1 MKVPL
6 SWLKEYLQTDKS
18 LTELTDKLTAIGLE
32 VEGVDEGAL
41 YSAFIVAKVVSAA
54 KHPNADKLQILQV
67 DAGGG
72 ALVQIVCG
80 APNARA
86 GLVGVLAKPGTYIPG
101 LDIVLNVGTIRGVES
116 FGMMCSEREL
126 LLSDEHNGIIDLG
139 EEALCD
145 GKAKIGMS
153 FAEYA
158 GLDDPVIDIAL
169 TPNRAD
175 CASVYGIARDLAA
188 SGMGKLQALKIP
200 ALKPAKKALS
210 VPVQVED
217 TEICSGFAAIRIEG
231 LVNRPAPDWLQKRL
245 RAIGIAP
252 KNALVDISNYF
263 TFAYGRPLHVFDAD
277 KVEGSLHVRRAAK
290 GEKFAALNGRTYD
303 LPAGCAVIADNS
315 GVIALAGIM
324 GGATTGCDDRT
335 QAVIVE
341 SALWNSLLIARAG
354 RKLSLVSDAR
364 YRFERGVDPEFML
377 PGLELAA
384 AQIMDLCGTAQSKT
398 GALTVAAVK
407 ALPAREIAFPL
418 AEITRLTGLT
428 VPANAVKKILTAL
441 GFKLRACSAGS
452 CADWQVTVPSWRG
465 DIEGK
470 ADLVEEVLRL
480 YGVDKIVPQALPPLA
495 GDQESRAIVTPVE
508 RRSRLARRALSAR
521 AMSEAVTYAFISA
534 EAATL
539 FGGGAAALKLANPI
553 AATLSDMRPSLLPN
567 LLAAAKR
574 NSDRG
579 LNDIALFEVAD
590 IYHSVEEA
598 GQRRMAAAVR
608 TGTAGLLGAGR
619 MWNGVSSPVECF
631 DAKADA
637 LAVLAAFGLTADKIQ
652 IERGAAPWYHPGR
665 SGTIQLGPK
674 NILGWFGE
682 FHPEITEFFGLD
694 KAGKQ
699 ALCGFELFLDAVPEP
714 RQKAGKTRPHLALSP
729 FQQVWRDFSF
739 IVDESVSAAAIM
751 RAAAGA
757 DKKLISHVQIFDV
770 FAGESLGAGKK
781 AVGVEVAIQ
790 PRERSLTDEEL
801 EALSAKLIANVLKST
816 GGSLR

>member
-1 MKVPL
+1 MKLPL
-6 SWLKEYLQTDKS
+6 SWLKEYLRTDKS

-32 VEGVDEGAL
+32 VEGVDEGSI
-41 YSAFIVAKVVSAA
+41 YRAFILARIVTAA
-54 KHPNADKLQILQV
+54 KHPNADKLQVLQV
-67 DAGGG
+67 DAGGE

-101 LDIVLNVGTIRGVES
+101 LDSVLNVGTIRGVES

-126 LLSDEHNGIIDLG
+126 VLSDEHNGIIDLG
-139 EEALCD
+139 EGILQN

-158 GLDDPVIDIAL
+158 GLDDPIIDIGL

-188 SGMGKLQALKIP
+188 AGMGKLQALKIP
-200 ALKPAKKALS
+200 ALKPAKKAAKL
-210 VPVQVED
+210 PVQVEN

-245 RAIGIAP
+245 RAIGLTP
-252 KNALVDISNYF
+252 KNALVDMSNYF

-277 KVEGSLHVRRAAK
+277 KVKGSLHVRRAAK
-290 GEKFAALNGRTYD
+290 GEKFSALNGRTYD

-324 GGATTGCDDRT
+324 DGAATGCDDRT

-341 SALWNSLLIARAG
+341 SALWNPSIIARAG
-354 RKLSLVSDAR
+354 RELGLVSDAR

-377 PGLELAA
+377 SGLKLAA
-384 AQIMDLCGTAQSKT
+384 AQIIDLCGTAQSKT
-398 GALTVAAVK
+398 GAMTVAAVK
-407 ALPAREIAFPL
+407 ALPVREIAFPL

-428 VPANAVKKILTAL
+428 VPANMVKKILTAL
-441 GFKLRACSAGS
+441 GFKLRDSKAGS
-452 CADWQVTVPSWRG
+452 SADWQVTVPSWRG

-480 YGVDKIVPQALPPLA
+480 YGLDKIVPQTLPPID
-495 GDQESRAIVTPVE
+495 GDKEGRNIVTLIE
-508 RRSRLARRALSAR
+508 SRSRLARRALAAR
-521 AMSEAVTYAFISA
+521 AISEAVTYAFISA
-534 EAATL
+534 EAAAL

-553 AATLSDMRPSLLPN
+553 AVTLSDMRPSLLPN

-608 TGTAGLLGAGR
+608 IGTAGLLGAGR
-619 MWNGVSSPVECF
+619 MWNGDSAPVECF

-637 LAVLAAFGLTADKIQ
+637 LAVLAALGLTADKIQ

-665 SGTIQLGPK
+665 SGTIKLGPK

-682 FHPEITEFFGLD
+682 LHPEIIEFFGLD

-699 ALCGFELFLDAVPEP
+699 AVCGFELFLDAVPEP
-714 RQKAGKTRPHLALSP
+714 RQKTGKTRPPLALSP

-739 IVDESVSAAAIM
+739 IVDESVSAAIIM

-770 FAGESLGAGKK
+770 FAGASLGAGKK